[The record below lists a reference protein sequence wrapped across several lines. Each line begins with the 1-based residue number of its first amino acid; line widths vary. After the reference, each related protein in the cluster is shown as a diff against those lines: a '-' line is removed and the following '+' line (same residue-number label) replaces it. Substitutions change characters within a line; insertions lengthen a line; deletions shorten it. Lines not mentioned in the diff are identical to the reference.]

1 MELCCPL
8 GILTGNSA
16 SWNTRENRCHLQQ
29 NSTHSLGT
37 YPFSRRLLILAM
49 WIAAGSSATDAC
61 REESFW
67 KPDTGVNLICSL
79 ALGRWIG
86 GTRRGSSA
94 ADCPLGITSG
104 NGELLPWKQCQKGAR
119 CALGNTCITISLN
132 CLLEVVLVGG
142 YVKAETFKNAEQ
154 YAHNTQS

>member
-49 WIAAGSSATDAC
+49 WSAAGSSATDAC

-86 GTRRGSSA
+86 GTGRGSSA

-104 NGELLPWKQCQKGAR
+104 NGELLPLEAVSERSTMCTWKYLHYYFIELSIRSGPCGWICQSR
-119 CALGNTCITISLN
+119 DI
-132 CLLEVVLVGG
+132 
-142 YVKAETFKNAEQ
+142 
-154 YAHNTQS
+154 